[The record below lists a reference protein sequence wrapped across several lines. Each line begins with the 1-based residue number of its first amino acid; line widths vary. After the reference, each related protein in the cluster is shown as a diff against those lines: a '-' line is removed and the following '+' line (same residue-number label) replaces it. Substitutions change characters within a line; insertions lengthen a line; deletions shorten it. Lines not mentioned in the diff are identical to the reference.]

1 MESLGRSDG
10 SAALPYIK
18 LTPSHLAVVA
28 DSTGSR
34 LYVNGVLHQTL
45 GVITLGTGASA
56 LVNIGR
62 TGDNADPFAGLI
74 DDLRLYKRALSQSE
88 IQNDMNSPVP

>member
-1 MESLGRSDG
+1 MDSSVLGQAEHFR
-10 SAALPYIK
+10 LPVRR
-18 LTPSHLAVVA
+18 T
-28 DSTGSR
+28 
-34 LYVNGVLHQTL
+34 TL

-74 DDLRLYKRALSQSE
+74 DDLRLYKRALSQAE